1 MAYDRELIYKQAIE
15 AIKKHNLYF
24 IEDIVAFIPASKNY
38 FYDNFPIDSNEYDA
52 LKELLEANRINK
64 KIELRRKLEED
75 RGGSLIALY
84 KLIGT
89 KEERKKLS
97 QNYLDLSG
105 KVETKNEVKLDYGD
119 FNE

>member
-1 MAYDRELIYKQAIE
+1 MGYDREVIYTQAIE

-24 IEDIVAFIPASKNY
+24 IEDIIAFIPISRKS
-38 FYDNFPIDSNEYDA
+38 FYEFYPIESDKCNT
-52 LKELLEANRINK
+52 LKELLDTNKINK
-64 KIELRRKLEED
+64 KVELRKKFEED

-89 KEERKKLS
+89 DEERKKLS
-97 QNYLDLSG
+97 QSYLDLSG

>member
-15 AIKKHNLYF
+15 AIKKNNLYF
-24 IEDIVAFIPASKNY
+24 IEDIIAFIPISRQT
-38 FYDNFPIDSNEYDA
+38 FYDFYPLESDKLDT

-64 KIELRRKLEED
+64 KVELRKKLEED

-89 KEERKKLS
+89 EEERKKLS
-97 QNYLDLSG
+97 QSYLDLSG